1 MKRSRVQIIHDILSV
16 IHAKGGAIKPTHLL
30 YKANLSHESMK
41 QYVGELC
48 AGGFMEE
55 RTERAGKR
63 FALTDKGYKFLS
75 EYKRFSAFA
84 ESFGIK

>member
-41 QYVGELC
+41 QYVGDLSER
-48 AGGFMEE
+48 GFIEE
-55 RTERAGKR
+55 RMERGGKR
-63 FALTDKGYKFLS
+63 FALTEKGYKFLS
-75 EYKRFSAFA
+75 EYARFSTFA